1 MFGHRSMGRSRAV
14 RALSALTVAVACL
27 GGVAFAATHS
37 DSGRASR
44 EKTRKAPRSR
54 AHRPPRPQLIEVPP
68 AVGVGAGFQF
78 RFHVAPPSQPGAAP
92 ESVQPTPVPAVVQ
105 RRFQC
110 RLDEA
115 DWTRCS
121 SPYRLPGLEAG
132 DHSFAVRALNRRG
145 GAGSAAHY
153 RWSQLEPKQIAIEP
167 QVGSLE
173 PLMPGDPPQQL
184 PVRIVNPNPAPIE
197 VTGLTV
203 LVSPDSPGCAGD
215 PNFAVTPSSLSP
227 AAPLTIPAG
236 ASAGLP
242 SGGATAPTLALR
254 ELPVDQNACQGT
266 SVHLFFSGEAR
277 G

>member
-1 MFGHRSMGRSRAV
+1 MGRSRAV
-14 RALSALTVAVACL
+14 RAFAALAVAVACL
-27 GGVAFAATHS
+27 GGVAFAATRP
-37 DSGRASR
+37 DGGPASR
-44 EKTRKAPRSR
+44 KKSRKAPRSR
-54 AHRPPRPQLIEVPP
+54 AHLPPRPLLIEVPP

-78 RFHVAPPSQPGAAP
+78 RFNVPPPPQPGASPGA
-92 ESVQPTPVPAVVQ
+92 VQPSPTPAAGR

-110 RLDEA
+110 RLDEGN
-115 DWTRCS
+115 WTGCS
-121 SPYRLPGLEAG
+121 SPYRLPGLDPG

-145 GAGSAAHY
+145 WKGLAAHY
-153 RWSQLEPKQIAIEP
+153 RWSQVEAKEIAIEP
-167 QVGSLE
+167 QVGSIE

-197 VTGLTV
+197 VTGITV

-215 PNFAVTPSSLSP
+215 ANFAVTPASLSP

-236 ASAGLP
+236 GSASLP
-242 SGGATAPTLALR
+242 SAGATAPTLALR

-266 SVHLFFSGEAR
+266 RVHLLFSGEAR